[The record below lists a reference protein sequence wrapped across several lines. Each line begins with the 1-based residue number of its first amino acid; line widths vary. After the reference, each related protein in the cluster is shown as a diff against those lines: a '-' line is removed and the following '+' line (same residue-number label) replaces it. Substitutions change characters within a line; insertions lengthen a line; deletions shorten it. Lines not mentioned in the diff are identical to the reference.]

1 MKKVYQQV
9 SAYISVISRQGH
21 ARHLAFMRRT
31 RNRSQ
36 QYLVEQIGEQ
46 LPAKIKAAAA
56 DFAQCYVNED
66 SAYKKMQGSDLTP
79 QLADADAVR
88 DNLLSGV
95 RTLCEALQRLG
106 TEEQQ
111 KAAALVLKQY
121 HFYKLSPDLKYEDE
135 GIQTE
140 QFCADC
146 ESNFD
151 LKKAVRALGM
161 TDHIESLKQANQQ
174 AMDILELR
182 NQQRGMT
189 DTEALKNARQ
199 ETDDAYRNLITLV
212 NAYAVV
218 ENSDEGGIS
227 YSPYDVFIR
236 VMNADIDYHRR
247 WVLDHPTGDDP
258 APDPEPEPE
267 PEPEPTP
274 EPEPEQE
281 SSGGEA

>member
-1 MKKVYQQV
+1 MRKVYLQV

-21 ARHLAFMRRT
+21 ARHLAYMRRT
-31 RNRSQ
+31 RNRAQ
-36 QYLVEQIGEQ
+36 QYLTEQIGDQ
-46 LPAKIKAAAA
+46 LPAKIKAAAET
-56 DFAQCYVNED
+56 FAQCYTNED
-66 SAYKKMQGSDLTP
+66 ARYKKALGSDFTP
-79 QLADADAVR
+79 QLADADKVR
-88 DNLLSGV
+88 DNVLSGV

-111 KAAALVLKQY
+111 KAAALVLKQF

-135 GIQTE
+135 GIQID

-146 ESNFD
+146 QRVAT
-151 LKKAVRALGM
+151 LKQAVKTLGM

-189 DTEALKNARQ
+189 DTDALNKARQ

-218 ENSDEGGIS
+218 ENSDDGGIS

-247 WVLDHPTGDDP
+247 WVLDHPTGDEP

-267 PEPEPTP
+267 PDDDEKKDE
-274 EPEPEQE
+274 E
-281 SSGGEA
+281 